1 MSDNVGMKDPNL
13 VVIETAKNAKISID
27 HHQLLSTMEVK
38 TYTTTSFQTKLLCGG
53 IAGICGTSLIFPLDI
68 VKTRLQNQTSL
79 PLEKRIYR
87 NGLACFRS
95 ILAKEGPVGLYR
107 GLGPNLIGVT
117 PEKAIKLAV
126 NDYLRDKFADYLYI
140 RDPKYH
146 ASVTSAN
153 LPTAFAMAA
162 GALAGFCQVIVTNP
176 MEMVKIHMQM
186 QGKKSSG
193 LEMARK
199 LGFSG
204 LYRFTGATLL
214 RDVPFSLIFFPLHAK
229 FKLFMSWDEQ
239 EVPFK
244 IVLFS
249 GLLAGAIASF
259 LVTPMDV
266 VKTKLQTM
274 AHLGNTHVSYLG
286 ISDCFSKTWQ
296 SDGLRGLFKG
306 SLQRCLIVAP
316 LFGITLFVYEVQ
328 QRYVARGS
336 LTSVFPWV

>member
-1 MSDNVGMKDPNL
+1 M
-13 VVIETAKNAKISID
+13 
-27 HHQLLSTMEVK
+27 
-38 TYTTTSFQTKLLCGG
+38 
-53 IAGICGTSLIFPLDI
+53 
-68 VKTRLQNQTSL
+68 KTRLQNQTSL
-79 PLEKRIYR
+79 PIEKRVYT

-95 ILAKEGPVGLYR
+95 ILAKEGIIGLYR

-126 NDYLRDKFADYLYI
+126 NDYLRDKFADHLST
-140 RDPKYH
+140 RDPKH
-146 ASVTSAN
+146 NVNVTSAN
-153 LPTAFAMAA
+153 LPTPYAMTA

-193 LEMARK
+193 LEIARK
-199 LGFSG
+199 LGLSG

-229 FKLFMSWDEQ
+229 FKLIMSWDEQ
-239 EVPFK
+239 EIPFK

-249 GLLAGAIASF
+249 GLLAGAIAAF

-266 VKTKLQTM
+266 VKTKLQTTTR
-274 AHLGNTHVSYLG
+274 LSNTPISYLG

-316 LFGITLFVYEVQ
+316 LFGITLFAYEVQ
-328 QRYVARGS
+328 QRYVTRGFS
-336 LTSVFPWV
+336 